1 MRYWT
6 WAACV
11 AGVAAM
17 GIAAGLHATSTVP
30 VVAQTPARPSAAPG
44 TVPVDPI
51 TTAQTGAIPFAAIPA
66 ASTTAQT
73 AQVQTAQVQ
82 TAPATTLNQSAT
94 PQTAAPQTT
103 LTGQAAAPT
112 SAAAQPDETAL
123 RYFAQQGD
131 TERLQREIERLRA
144 LYPNWQPP
152 ADPLATD
159 FVPDQS
165 IVNIWNLVTAGDFAG
180 ARAAIAEKQQAD
192 PSFVPTADLLQT
204 IERGEAGT
212 RLRAASDAKQYD
224 AVISIAANA
233 PELLTCASVDNLW
246 RLAEAF
252 IATNAKQRG
261 IDAYTYILTNCTD
274 TAERYATVQKA
285 MGLLTR
291 AELDPLLAL
300 EKPAADGT
308 GEFAAVRLDLARSA
322 VAASLEKDG
331 EKPLAADVEL
341 LAKAATAQKN
351 ADDLRL
357 LGYFELARSEPED
370 ARRYFEDATD
380 ADPSAAS
387 AEGLGVALMQ
397 LNDPAA
403 AEAAMADFY
412 DDNDTIEGVYR
423 DAAAAMIAIEPRLT
437 IPDAT
442 LNRIVRVA
450 LKARDADIAQQ
461 MGWYAYAFNQPQTAY
476 EWFQTA
482 LGWQSDLEPA
492 AYGMMVAANALG
504 NTAQVEEIRRS
515 WGGRSTRIAQFG
527 SVLTTSSNTIPLPK
541 PRPQHV
547 AQVQMQTV
555 RTTTQQVRQ
564 DYAESAPQTNAGSSG
579 GGGGSGGSCRTYRPP
594 ASLSASGALSQ
605 AWCLMDLNRPA
616 QAVDHFGRA
625 LDSASQSIR
634 SDAAYGR
641 ALAYVRLGL
650 PDEAAVAAAAAPISD
665 KRVVELETA
674 ILTLK
679 ATSAYGIGDYRLTL
693 AVLDARSRYAPERND
708 LLTLRA
714 WSYYHLKRY
723 REAERIFEA
732 VAATGYGDAV
742 SGLDASRSALLQST
756 QQ

>member
-1 MRYWT
+1 MRYWGR
-6 WAACV
+6 ALCV
-11 AGVAAM
+11 ASAGAISL
-17 GIAAGLHATSTVP
+17 GAGLYLTSKAP
-30 VVAQTPARPSAAPG
+30 AVAQSPLPIANAI
-44 TVPVDPI
+44 VPVDPI
-51 TTAQTGAIPFAAIPA
+51 TTARTGTITFAAIPPA
-66 ASTTAQT
+66 GSRAPTGSEASPAFTVAQT
-73 AQVQTAQVQ
+73 
-82 TAPATTLNQSAT
+82 PATSIST
-94 PQTAAPQTT
+94 PQTSVSAQTVPEKGAA
-103 LTGQAAAPT
+103 G
-112 SAAAQPDETAL
+112 PDETAL

-131 TERLQREIERLRA
+131 TQRLQREIERLRA

-159 FVPDQS
+159 FVPDES
-165 IVNIWNLVTAGDFAG
+165 IVHIWDLVTAGDFAG

-192 PSFVPTADLLQT
+192 PTYVPTADLLET

-212 RLRAASDAKQYD
+212 RLRAASDAGQFD

-233 PELLTCASVDNLW
+233 PQLLTCASVDNLW

-252 IATNAKQRG
+252 IKTDAKQRG
-261 IDAYTYILTNCTD
+261 IDAYSYILTNCTD
-274 TAERYATVQKA
+274 TAERFATMQKA
-285 MGLLTR
+285 MALLDR

-300 EKPAADGT
+300 EKPGTDGT
-308 GEFAAVRLDLARSA
+308 PEFTALRLDLARSA
-322 VAASLEKDG
+322 VGGALEEGGD
-331 EKPLAADVEL
+331 KPDEADVEL
-341 LAKAATAQKN
+341 LAKEATSSKN
-351 ADDLRL
+351 AEDFRL

-370 ARRYFEDATD
+370 ARRYFEDAVD

-397 LNDPAA
+397 LDDPAA
-403 AEAAMADFY
+403 AEKAMAEFY

-437 IPDAT
+437 ITEDT
-442 LNRIVRVA
+442 LSRIVRVA

-461 MGWYAYAFNQPQTAY
+461 LGWYAYAFNQPQTAY

-515 WGGRSTRIAQFG
+515 WGGRSARIAQFG
-527 SVLTTSSNTIPLPK
+527 SVSATSFNVPLPR

-547 AQVQMQTV
+547 TMFPAQVQTV
-555 RTTTQQVRQ
+555 RATVTQTRQ
-564 DYAESAPQTNAGSSG
+564 DYAATPAQDDTISSG
-579 GGGGSGGSCRTYRPP
+579 GGGGGSCRSYRPP
-594 ASLSASGALSQ
+594 ASLSPAGALAH

-625 LDSASQSIR
+625 LDSASQSVR

-665 KRVVELETA
+665 KRAIELETS

-679 ATSAYGIGDYRLTL
+679 ATSAYGIGDYQL
-693 AVLDARSRYAPERND
+693 ALAMLDARSRYAAERND

-742 SGLDASRSALLQST
+742 AGLDAARAQLQAS
-756 QQ
+756 QY

>member
-1 MRYWT
+1 MKYWT
-6 WAACV
+6 WAFFALSV
-11 AGVAAM
+11 SAIGL
-17 GIAAGLHATSTVP
+17 AAGLNTTWNAP
-30 VVAQTPARPSAAPG
+30 AVAQTPAAVPQEPAAAS
-44 TVPVDPI
+44 TPVDPI
-51 TTAQTGAIPFAAIPA
+51 TTARTGTIPFAIVPPTGAPANAIE
-66 ASTTAQT
+66 AQ
-73 AQVQTAQVQ
+73 
-82 TAPATTLNQSAT
+82 PATTLA
-94 PQTAAPQTT
+94 QTAAPVAPQTPVIA
-103 LTGQAAAPT
+103 QAVPQTAP
-112 SAAAQPDETAL
+112 SGQPDETAL

-131 TERLQREIERLRA
+131 TQRLQREIERLQA

-152 ADPLATD
+152 ADPLTTD
-159 FVPDQS
+159 FVPDQT
-165 IVNIWNLVTAGDFAG
+165 IVRIWELVTAGDFAG

-192 PSFVPTADLLQT
+192 PGFVPTVDLLET

-212 RLRAASDAKQYD
+212 RFRAASDAGQFE

-233 PELLTCASVDNLW
+233 PQLLTCASVDNLW

-252 IATNAKQRG
+252 IKTDAKQRG
-261 IDAYTYILTNCTD
+261 IDAYSYILNNCTD
-274 TAERYATVQKA
+274 TAERFATMQKA
-285 MGLLTR
+285 MALLSR

-300 EKPAADGT
+300 EKPGTDGT
-308 GEFAAVRLDLARSA
+308 PEFTALRIDLARSA
-322 VAASLEKDG
+322 VAAALDENG
-331 EKPLAADVEL
+331 EKPEESDVEL
-341 LAKAATAQKN
+341 LAKEATTSKN
-351 ADDLRL
+351 AEDLRL

-370 ARRYFEDATD
+370 ARRYFEDAVD

-397 LNDPAA
+397 LDDPAA
-403 AEAAMADFY
+403 AEKAMAEFY

-437 IPDAT
+437 IPEDT
-442 LNRIVRVA
+442 LSRIVRVA

-461 MGWYAYAFNQPQTAY
+461 LGWYAYAFNQPQTAY

-515 WGGRSTRIAQFG
+515 WGGRSARIAQFG
-527 SVLTTSSNTIPLPK
+527 SVTTTGFNVPLPK

-547 AQVQMQTV
+547 TLFPAQVQAV
-555 RTTTQQVRQ
+555 RATTTQARQ
-564 DYAESAPQTNAGSSG
+564 DYAAAPAQEDAVPSG
-579 GGGGSGGSCRTYRPP
+579 GGGGSSGGGSCRSFSPP
-594 ASLSASGALSQ
+594 ASLSPGGALSH

-665 KRVVELETA
+665 KRAIELEIS

-679 ATSAYGIGDYRLTL
+679 ATSAYGIGDYRLAL
-693 AVLDARSRYAPERND
+693 AMLDARSRYAAERND

-714 WSYYHLKRY
+714 WSYYQLKRY

-732 VAATGYGDAV
+732 VAATGYGDALA
-742 SGLDASRSALLQST
+742 GLEAAQSQLRASQY
-756 QQ
+756 